1 MIKTFC
7 SLRSITRLAAV
18 VSFAAIVLD
27 ASAASAQPS
36 LGSAQSFAVLGAT
49 TVTSTGLT
57 VVTGNLGV
65 SPGTAITGFP
75 PGVVAGG
82 GTIHAGDMVAAQ
94 AQADAHLAYAGLKAM
109 PCPIAPGGNNLTGQ
123 VLGTD
128 VLSLPPGVYC
138 FKTSAQLTGTLSL
151 TGGGPWIFQIGT
163 ALTTASNS
171 SIVVVGTA
179 PNCGSNV
186 FWQIGSSASLGTG
199 TQFVG
204 NILAMA
210 SITLTIG
217 TSTSGS
223 AVALTAAVTMDTNS
237 ASVCSTGSV
246 PPPPPPPDLDK
257 CEDRHDKDHDGDD
270 RDKDHR
276 DRDRDRDHDKDR
288 KDHDKDRKDHDDRDH
303 ESKDHGNG
311 DHGSNDKN

>member
-1 MIKTFC
+1 MTEIHC
-7 SLRSITRLAAV
+7 SLRSITRLAAI
-18 VSFAAIVLD
+18 VSFAAIVLN
-27 ASAASAQPS
+27 ASPASAQPS

-57 VVTGNLGV
+57 VVMGNLGV

-109 PCPIAPGGNNLTGQ
+109 PCPTAPGGNNLTGQ
-123 VLGTD
+123 ILGTD

-138 FKTSAQLTGTLSL
+138 FNTSAQLTGTLSL

-163 ALTTASNS
+163 TLTTASNS
-171 SIVVVGTA
+171 SVVVVGTT

-186 FWQIGSSASLGTG
+186 FWQIGSSATLGTG

-210 SITLTIG
+210 SITLTTG

-246 PPPPPPPDLDK
+246 PPPPPDLDK

-270 RDKDHR
+270 RDKDHK
-276 DRDRDRDHDKDR
+276 DRDHDR
-288 KDHDKDRKDHDDRDH
+288 NHDKDRKDHDDRDH
-303 ESKDHGNG
+303 QSKDHGDG
-311 DHGSNDKN
+311 DHGSGDRN